1 MIGQLRV
8 WRCRAISLLAVWLLM
23 MSGCAAQLRSAP
35 VPDLNTLPASAP
47 RTQHLVFEHDGE
59 RHELL
64 AVLRHDQRMLRMV
77 LLSPQGQRLLTL
89 EQDADSA
96 RFLPGA
102 VFDPPFSAQWLAE
115 RLSWSLWPAE
125 ELERTFKGSRWAVQ
139 QTEQGHRIYYRKQL
153 VTIITDIGS
162 CHIVDDVQAGYRL
175 YRMTVEPNAT
185 HDELPCPAL

>member
-1 MIGQLRV
+1 MIEQLRLD
-8 WRCRAISLLAVWLLM
+8 RCWAAGLLAAWLL
-23 MSGCAAQLRSAP
+23 MSGCATQLRSAP
-35 VPDLNTLPASAP
+35 VPQLTALPASAS
-47 RTQHLVFEHDGE
+47 RTQHLTFERDGE

-64 AVLRHDQRMLRMV
+64 AVLRHDQNLLRMA

-89 EQDADSA
+89 EQDADGA

-125 ELERTFKGSRWAVQ
+125 QLQEAFNGSRWAVQ
-139 QTEQGHRIYYRKQL
+139 QTEQGHKIYYRKQL
-153 VTIITDIGS
+153 VAIITDTGG

-175 YRMTVEPNAT
+175 YRTNVELDT
-185 HDELPCPAL
+185 SHDELPCPAL